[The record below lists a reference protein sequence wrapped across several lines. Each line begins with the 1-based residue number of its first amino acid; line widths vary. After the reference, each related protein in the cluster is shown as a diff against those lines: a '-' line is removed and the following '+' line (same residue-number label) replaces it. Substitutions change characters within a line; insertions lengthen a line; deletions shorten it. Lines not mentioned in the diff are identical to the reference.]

1 MLNVVMV
8 PFFQKSVFLSMFLSL
23 SRACFVSVVV
33 KWFQK
38 INFWSFFPNGDI
50 KAVTLEEE
58 GRIRSKALVINQTDF
73 SSRKLWFMNVKITWK
88 ICCNLSHISELK
100 NKEMYSRCALKV
112 KSWCVSN
119 QQYFVGRWECNS
131 AVIFGA
137 AVVQLLDRGTGK
149 KVRKNCSF
157 HGKACFQLDDFFLS
171 SLMKQRFTL
180 ILHC

>member
-8 PFFQKSVFLSMFLSL
+8 PFFQKSIFLSMFLSL

-38 INFWSFFPNGDI
+38 MHFWSFFPNGDI
-50 KAVTLEEE
+50 KAVTWEEE

-88 ICCNLSHISELK
+88 ICRNLSHISELK

-149 KVRKNCSF
+149 KVRKNSF
-157 HGKACFQLDDFFLS
+157 FSWEGMFSIRWFFS
-171 SLMKQRFTL
+171 F
-180 ILHC
+180 